1 MSNFVLISDLIILY
15 HFPAGIAT
23 SWRGNFSGAVG
34 GCAWLL
40 WLGASAC
47 AGGCFGWLRLA
58 GGGGCLLG
66 FQLAGRWLA
75 GESGCWGFGLR
86 RWLLRL
92 ASAGG
97 GGCWGWGVWL
107 LGLAGWLRLAG
118 VGAACWG
125 FGLRGGG
132 WLGSLAAGVSACG
145 GGWLGWLRLGHRAGL
160 RLAWLAGVAG
170 SAREAACWLRLGDL
184 SQLAGVP
191 ASAWGL
197 ARFGLGRVVGVL
209 SARSQSVLVSASY
222 LGCRSAQGRP

>member
-1 MSNFVLISDLIILY
+1 MDGS
-15 HFPAGIAT
+15 
-23 SWRGNFSGAVG
+23 
-34 GCAWLL
+34 
-40 WLGASAC
+40 
-47 AGGCFGWLRLA
+47 
-58 GGGGCLLG
+58 GGGGLG
-66 FQLAGRWLA
+66 WF
-75 GESGCWGFGLR
+75 
-86 RWLLRL
+86 
-92 ASAGG
+92 
-97 GGCWGWGVWL
+97 GWG
-107 LGLAGWLRLAG
+107 G

-145 GGWLGWLRLGHRAGL
+145 GGCWGWGWLADWGWLLWLGGAVTGAEAAASTER
-160 RLAWLAGVAG
+160 WLAGVAG

-209 SARSQSVLVSASY
+209 SARSQSVLVSASC